1 MPLPDWVGKNPGGGG
16 GSTIKQY
23 RVEMVST
30 QGNIIK
36 DKKFNTTLKA
46 IIYENNEDV
55 TAIKDKKYFKWSRF
69 SGATEQ
75 DQIKDAE

>member
-1 MPLPDWVGKNPGGGG
+1 M
-16 GSTIKQY
+16 I
-23 RVEMVST
+23 ST

-36 DKKFNTTLKA
+36 DKKFNTILKA
-46 IIYENNEDV
+46 ILYENNEDV